1 MNFNLNE
8 RKKISCT
15 QIIIYI
21 HLIPFYIFQ
30 LYNSKFYLLN
40 DCLNSYLIHK
50 RILFNYVFYFLFKT
64 SNFVISNQ
72 DKSFTNAYCA
82 STEDLKRFLIIKTIS
97 TFHKIM
103 LPMIDFSFN
112 KHNNTSILLN
122 RDLLNH
128 DLIKY
133 KPYEQTIQVSH
144 SIILK
149 HDCISLF
156 IMRQDN
162 EL

>member
-1 MNFNLNE
+1 
-8 RKKISCT
+8 
-15 QIIIYI
+15 
-21 HLIPFYIFQ
+21 
-30 LYNSKFYLLN
+30 
-40 DCLNSYLIHK
+40 
-50 RILFNYVFYFLFKT
+50 
-64 SNFVISNQ
+64 
-72 DKSFTNAYCA
+72 
-82 STEDLKRFLIIKTIS
+82 
-97 TFHKIM
+97 M

-133 KPYEQTIQVSH
+133 KLCEQNIQVSH
-144 SIILK
+144 SLK

>member
-1 MNFNLNE
+1 
-8 RKKISCT
+8 
-15 QIIIYI
+15 
-21 HLIPFYIFQ
+21 
-30 LYNSKFYLLN
+30 
-40 DCLNSYLIHK
+40 
-50 RILFNYVFYFLFKT
+50 
-64 SNFVISNQ
+64 
-72 DKSFTNAYCA
+72 
-82 STEDLKRFLIIKTIS
+82 
-97 TFHKIM
+97 M
-103 LPMIDFSFN
+103 LPKIDFSFN

-133 KPYEQTIQVSH
+133 KPCEQNIQVSH